1 MRAQGYSYLELCTV
15 IALLSLLLYL
25 SIPSFYQSSMR
36 QEREL
41 VLERLEMAIEYA
53 KNEALIRRKMI
64 TLRSTHDYRS
74 SDREDWSDG
83 FMVFENSGSAD
94 SPTINHLLKVFP
106 RTRYGKLYF
115 KPFRQ
120 HLNIQADGTTINNGA
135 FYYCP
140 RKINHL
146 EIDGLIVNNR
156 ARTRR
161 PIKDP
166 VLGIPLKDPK
176 NAFATPFACL

>member
-25 SIPSFYQSSMR
+25 SIPNFYQSLMR
-36 QEREL
+36 QERTL

-53 KNEALIRRKMI
+53 KNEALIRRKTI
-64 TLRSTHDYRS
+64 TVSGTHDYQS
-74 SDREDWSDG
+74 CDTFNWSDG

-94 SPTINHLLKVFP
+94 KPTIGHLLKVFP
-106 RTRYGKLYF
+106 GTRYGKLYF

-120 HLNIQADGTTINNGA
+120 HLNIQANGTTINNGS

-140 RKINHL
+140 RKSDRL
-146 EIDGLIVNNR
+146 EMDGLIVNNSV
-156 ARTRR
+156 RTRR

-166 VLGIPLKDPK
+166 VLGIPLKDPDTPHV
-176 NAFATPFACL
+176 TPFLCR